1 MVNAENAQQVVTI
14 TWEQLHHDARMLARE
29 LVELGPFSKIV
40 AVTRGGLIPAGIIAR
55 ELDILLVD
63 TVCITRYQE
72 RLQAKGIDILKPIQG
87 DDSNWLIIDDLV
99 DTGSTARAVRAMLP
113 KGYFATLYAKPEGV
127 ALVDN
132 YVREFAQNTWILF
145 PWDSDIQY
153 TAPLAK
159 SKAE

>member
-1 MVNAENAQQVVTI
+1 MANAENAQQVVTI
-14 TWEQLHHDARMLARE
+14 TWGQLHHDARMLASE
-29 LVELGPFSKIV
+29 LVKLGPFTKIV

-55 ELDILLVD
+55 ELDIRLVD
-63 TVCITRYQE
+63 TVCIASYQE

-87 DDSNWLIIDDLV
+87 DDSTWLIIDDLV
-99 DTGSTARAVRAMLP
+99 DTGRTARAVRAMLP
-113 KGYFATLYAKPEGV
+113 KGYFATLYAKPDGS

-132 YVREFAQNTWILF
+132 YVREFAQDTWILF